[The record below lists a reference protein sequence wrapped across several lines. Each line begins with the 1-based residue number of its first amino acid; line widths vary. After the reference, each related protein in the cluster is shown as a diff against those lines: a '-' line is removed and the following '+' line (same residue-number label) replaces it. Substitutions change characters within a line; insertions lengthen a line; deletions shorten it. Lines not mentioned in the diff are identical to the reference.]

1 MLNLDYVTDFG
12 YFASFSSTAI
22 LDFSIVDDTMKI
34 IVLFCKT
41 FPKRDIYLMCIAK
54 LSHVFTEAN

>member
-1 MLNLDYVTDFG
+1 MSPDFG

-22 LDFSIVDDTMKI
+22 LDFSIVDDAMKK
-34 IVLFCKT
+34 LLCNCKT
-41 FPKRDIYLMCIAK
+41 FSKRDMYLMCIAK